1 MAASETVKKIGVT
14 ASVALICCAASI
26 ALTLI
31 LIQIPAL
38 RSTQSGNAGQA
49 LGAASG
55 ATSVV
60 ALIYL
65 GRTFHNQR
73 EEMRMQREMLASQ
86 QEEILTQRQSELA
99 ALRED
104 ARIGNECALKIAE
117 SAVRSQHHALIS
129 AAIADPTLAEV
140 WPPYSQETSIDLRKQ
155 FLYANQ
161 IISFE
166 CMAYTL
172 GVFNCDEAEAL
183 MYYLFDSI
191 PMRTFWEASRSG
203 RSESTPHGGKMQKF
217 YELAE
222 NAYQR
227 RLNELPQG

>member
-1 MAASETVKKIGVT
+1 MTDSGTVKALGAT
-14 ASVALICCAASI
+14 ATIIVICCAASI
-26 ALTLI
+26 ALTLA
-31 LIQIPAL
+31 LVQIPAL
-38 RSTQSGNAGQA
+38 RSAESGNAGQA

-65 GRTFHNQR
+65 ARTFHHQR
-73 EEMRMQREMLASQ
+73 EEMRRQREMLASQ
-86 QEEILTQRQSELA
+86 QDEILAQRQAELV

-104 ARIGNECALKIAE
+104 ARINNECALKIAE
-117 SAVRSQHHALIS
+117 SAVRSQHHALTSMAIS
-129 AAIADPTLAEV
+129 DPSLADV
-140 WPPYSQETSIDLRKQ
+140 WPPYSADISVDTRKQ
-155 FLYANQ
+155 FMYANQ
-161 IISFE
+161 IISFQ

-183 MYYLFDSI
+183 MHYLFESV
-191 PMRTFWEASRSG
+191 PMRTFWEASRAG
-203 RSESTPHGGKMQKF
+203 RSAATPHGGKMQKF

-227 RLNELPQG
+227 RCNEQSQD